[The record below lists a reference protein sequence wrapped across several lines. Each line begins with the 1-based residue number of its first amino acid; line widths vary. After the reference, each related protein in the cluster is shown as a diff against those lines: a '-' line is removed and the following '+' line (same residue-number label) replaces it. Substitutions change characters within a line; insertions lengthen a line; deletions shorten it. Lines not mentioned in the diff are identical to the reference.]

1 MASGL
6 GMDLIEIN
14 RIERALDR
22 HPRLAGRLFT
32 DAELEYSRDRLR
44 PGRHLAARFAA
55 KEAVVKALGLG
66 AEHACVVTDLG
77 KVKCWGSNISA
88 QLASGN
94 RNAVG
99 DGPNEMG
106 DNLADVALP

>member
-44 PGRHLAARFAA
+44 PGRHLAARFA
-55 KEAVVKALGLG
+55 
-66 AEHACVVTDLG
+66 
-77 KVKCWGSNISA
+77 
-88 QLASGN
+88 
-94 RNAVG
+94 
-99 DGPNEMG
+99 
-106 DNLADVALP
+106 